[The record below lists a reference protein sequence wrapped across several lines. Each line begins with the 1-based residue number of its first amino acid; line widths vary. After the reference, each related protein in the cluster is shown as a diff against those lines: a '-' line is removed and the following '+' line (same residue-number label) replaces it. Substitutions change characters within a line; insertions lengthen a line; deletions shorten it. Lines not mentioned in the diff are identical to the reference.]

1 MKEGELNDMDIAESA
16 VEAVWTVSDVQIV
29 VSSLQLLSCFALL
42 FFIIVIVKALI
53 RLLNIFF

>member
-1 MKEGELNDMDIAESA
+1 MDIAETA
-16 VEAVWTVSDVQIV
+16 VVEAVWTVSDVQIV